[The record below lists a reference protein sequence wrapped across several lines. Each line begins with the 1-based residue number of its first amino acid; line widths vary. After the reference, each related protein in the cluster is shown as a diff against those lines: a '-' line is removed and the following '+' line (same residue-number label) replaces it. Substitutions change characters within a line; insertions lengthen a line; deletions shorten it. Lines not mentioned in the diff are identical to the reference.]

1 MTDHQPTTLEEL
13 KKLTLAAL
21 KEMAE
26 DLDLIDQLPKG
37 KPTKAQY
44 AQLIF
49 DNQEEPD
56 DEELDEEEEDDELEE
71 DEEELDE
78 LDLLTEDDI
87 EEEPED
93 EEEAEPEKKTP
104 PEPNGN
110 TLTAKQVAT
119 RIGTDAKSLRKFFRS
134 SASTVEAVGQGGRY
148 EFDKADLPKIKAE
161 FEAWNSK
168 KPARTTRSASAAKDE
183 PRRQLI
189 DDSDIEAEELDL
201 DELDLD

>member
-56 DEELDEEEEDDELEE
+56 DEELEEEEDDELEE
-71 DEEELDE
+71 EDEELDE

-93 EEEAEPEKKTP
+93 EEEAEPEKKAP

-134 SASTVEAVGQGGRY
+134 PASTVEAVGQGGRY